1 MLFHWPTCDFFFPA
15 HFGQLQM
22 PTYAHIFPANCG
34 EHQVSPRSGI
44 NIYES
49 FVNVQI
55 QGLQYIRP
63 VKLDI
68 TLKIRFI
75 RFHLSSLPKKDSF
88 SIFSAYVTLPPSS
101 GSRVFWS
108 SVLIRIRFESSTHL
122 TLMLFCSRQEHFLIK
137 RLPTWSSEST
147 LRIFPFVHLNL

>member
-1 MLFHWPTCDFFFPA
+1 
-15 HFGQLQM
+15 M

-49 FVNVQI
+49 FVNVRM

-63 VKLDI
+63 VKSDI

-75 RFHLSSLPKKDSF
+75 RFHLSSLPKK
-88 SIFSAYVTLPPSS
+88 TLSQ
-101 GSRVFWS
+101 F
-108 SVLIRIRFESSTHL
+108 FQ
-122 TLMLFCSRQEHFLIK
+122 LM
-137 RLPTWSSEST
+137 
-147 LRIFPFVHLNL
+147 